1 MPKDWKE
8 ENKMTKLYKKSEITF
23 AILWIVAYVVLSSL
37 ADQLSETMGV
47 VKSVTAVLHIVMSLI
62 LFFWIWNNNLSE
74 KYGFCR
80 SIFPAKRFLYYMP
93 LILIASSAFWGGVKM
108 QYGFPEAVMYIIS
121 MCCVGFL
128 EEVIFRG
135 LLFRAMEKDNLKSA
149 IIVSS
154 LTFGIGHIV
163 NLFNGSGRDLT
174 LTLIQIVFAVLVGFV
189 LVWIFYHGKSL
200 VPCILFHSANNAFK
214 VFAAEGNLSPQS
226 EIIINLVVIVV
237 VLGGYLFYLVKTFP
251 VCWKQMS

>member
-1 MPKDWKE
+1 
-8 ENKMTKLYKKSEITF
+8 MTKLYQKSEISF
-23 AILWIVAYVVLSSL
+23 AIL
-37 ADQLSETMGV
+37 M
-47 VKSVTAVLHIVMSLI
+47 KSVTAALHIAMSLI
-62 LFFWIWNNNLSE
+62 LIFWIRKNDLGR

-80 SIFPAKRFLYYMP
+80 SAVPAKRFLYYLP
-93 LILIASSAFWGGVKM
+93 LVLIASTAFWGGVRM
-108 QYGFPEAVMYIIS
+108 QYGFPEAVMYIVS

-251 VCWKQMS
+251 ICWKQMS

>member
-1 MPKDWKE
+1 
-8 ENKMTKLYKKSEITF
+8 MTKLYQKSEITF
-23 AILWIVAYVVLSSL
+23 AILWIAAYVVLTSI
-37 ADQLSETMGV
+37 ADQISESVGII
-47 VKSVTAVLHIVMSLI
+47 KSVTALLHIVMSLV
-62 LFFWIWNNNLSE
+62 LYFWIRNNHLDE
-74 KYGFCR
+74 KYGFC
-80 SIFPAKRFLYYMP
+80 SSVVSAKRFLYYLP
-93 LILIASSAFWGGVKM
+93 LVLIASTAFWGGVRM
-108 QYGFPEAVMYIIS
+108 QYGFPEAVMYIVS